1 LEAVDKLFI
10 VLAGR
15 TVEMTSS
22 RP

>member
-10 VLAGR
+10 VSAGR